1 MELKDF
7 ATINFEI
14 KYSSSAFKHGMTEAD
29 KSLAEIIGVMVRE
42 KIAESIRN

>member
-29 KSLAEIIGVMVRE
+29 KSLAKSLVEENKDII
-42 KIAESIRN
+42 IAY